1 MPEKLGWKGQTR
13 ADAGAGNRKGQMV
26 RIQIKDNGSGIL
38 PKDIHHIFKR
48 FYRSKK
54 SLDTQ
59 GVGLGLPLAKA
70 IVEGQKGVISV
81 KSELGEGTA
90 FTISFLTDS

>member
-1 MPEKLGWKGQTR
+1 MGSFISCGHSPRQWLEYRLRITE
-13 ADAGAGNRKGQMV
+13 AG
-26 RIQIKDNGSGIL
+26 
-38 PKDIHHIFKR
+38 
-48 FYRSKK
+48 FYRKTSIISSSAFIAVKK

>member
-1 MPEKLGWKGQTR
+1 MQFIT
-13 ADAGAGNRKGQMV
+13 Q
-26 RIQIKDNGSGIL
+26 NGG
-38 PKDIHHIFKR
+38 H

-81 KSELGEGTA
+81 KSELGAGTA

>member
-1 MPEKLGWKGQTR
+1 
-13 ADAGAGNRKGQMV
+13 MV
-26 RIQIKDNGSGIL
+26 RIQIQDNGDGIPQEDL
-38 PKDIHHIFKR
+38 HHIFKR

-70 IVEGQKGVISV
+70 IIEGQKGVISV
-81 KSELGEGTA
+81 KSESGEGTV
-90 FTISFLTDS
+90 FTIAFLTEQ